1 MKVIKYG
8 PGWKP
13 QTLTCSSCKSELEY
27 TNLDIEVHTR
37 SDISFHTIGS
47 VSYVTC
53 PVCGLHNILKE
64 VDYYDEH

>member
-1 MKVIKYG
+1 MKIIKYG

-27 TNLDIEVHTR
+27 TDADIKVSYS
-37 SDISFHTIGS
+37 SDYTCHTIGS
-47 VSYVTC
+47 KSYVIC

-64 VDYYDEH
+64 VDYYD